1 MERRTAPKR
10 TPKPRA
16 GRAAESPRLARI
28 VADLEGILFAEGF
41 LHLSTEELARRL
53 RCSKQT
59 LYVLA
64 KSREELFALIIERF
78 FASIRAEAEQAVQQ
92 TPDRAAAL
100 AGCLQAIRRA
110 AGKISVKF
118 AQDLAEFPPGQ
129 QRLRDHEERM
139 VALLAGIV
147 EAGARDGLF
156 QGIHPRL
163 AAEVMVQAVARIVD
177 RNLLTQTGLTL
188 TQAFGELHNLCLHGL
203 IKPAAAATAQM
214 ERSGETTHRHGA
226 SLFAFR

>member
-1 MERRTAPKR
+1 MERKIGSRR
-10 TPKPRA
+10 TPKRRP
-16 GRAAESPRLARI
+16 GRASESPRLARI
-28 VADLEGILFAEGF
+28 VEELERIFFAEGF

-64 KSREELFALIIERF
+64 KSREELFALIIERLL
-78 FASIRAEAEQAVQQ
+78 AAIRTHADQAIKEA
-92 TPDRAAAL
+92 PDRAAAL
-100 AGCLQAIRRA
+100 ASCLQAIRMA
-110 AGKISVKF
+110 AGKVSVRF
-118 AQDLAEFPPGQ
+118 AQDLAEFPPGRE
-129 QRLRDHEERM
+129 RLRDHEERM

-188 TQAFGELHNLCLHGL
+188 SQAFGELHNLCLHGL
-203 IKPAAAATAQM
+203 IKPAGTVPIDNEHNSDPA
-214 ERSGETTHRHGA
+214 HRRGLN
-226 SLFAFR
+226 LFAFR

>member
-1 MERRTAPKR
+1 MEPKIGPSR
-10 TPKPRA
+10 NPKPRT
-16 GRAAESPRLARI
+16 GRATESPRLARI
-28 VADLEGILFAEGF
+28 GEELESIFFAEGF
-41 LHLSTEELARRL
+41 LHLSTEDLARRL

-64 KSREELFALIIERF
+64 KSREELFALIIERLL
-78 FASIRAEAEQAVQQ
+78 ARIRTEAEQAVHES
-92 TPDRAAAL
+92 PDRAAGL
-100 AGCLQAIRRA
+100 ASCLQVLRRA
-110 AGKISVKF
+110 AGKTSARF

-139 VALLAGIV
+139 VALLAGMV

-163 AAEVMVQAVARIVD
+163 AAEVMVQAVSRIVD

-188 TQAFGELHNLCLHGL
+188 SQAFGELHNLCLHGL
-203 IKPAAAATAQM
+203 IKPTGPAPTDKEHNSDPA
-214 ERSGETTHRHGA
+214 HRGGVN
-226 SLFAFR
+226 LFAFR

>member
-1 MERRTAPKR
+1 MERKIGSRRTR
-10 TPKPRA
+10 KPRT

-28 VADLEGILFAEGF
+28 VEELERIFFAEGF
-41 LHLSTEELARRL
+41 LHLSTEDLARRL

-64 KSREELFALIIERF
+64 KSREELFVLIIERLL
-78 FASIRAEAEQAVQQ
+78 AGIRSEAEQVVQEA
-92 TPDRAAAL
+92 PDRAAGL
-100 AGCLQAIRRA
+100 ASCLQVLRRA
-110 AGKISVKF
+110 AGRVSVRF
-118 AQDLAEFPPGQ
+118 AEDLGEFPPGQ

-139 VALLAGIV
+139 VALLAGMV

-188 TQAFGELHNLCLHGL
+188 SQAFGELHNLCLHGL
-203 IKPAAAATAQM
+203 IKPTGAAQAET
-214 ERSGETTHRHGA
+214 ERSGETEHRRGIN
-226 SLFAFR
+226 LLAFR

>member
-1 MERRTAPKR
+1 MERKIGTRR
-10 TPKPRA
+10 NSKPRT

-28 VADLEGILFAEGF
+28 VEELERIFLAEGF

-64 KSREELFALIIERF
+64 KSREELFALIIERLL
-78 FASIRAEAEQAVQQ
+78 AAIRAQADQAVQEA
-92 TPDRAAAL
+92 PDRAAAL
-100 AGCLQAIRRA
+100 ASCLQAIRMA
-110 AGKISVKF
+110 AGKVSVRF

-188 TQAFGELHNLCLHGL
+188 SQAFGELHNLCLHGL
-203 IKPAAAATAQM
+203 IKPTGAAPVET
-214 ERSGETTHRHGA
+214 ERGGETAHRRGIN
-226 SLFAFR
+226 LFAFR